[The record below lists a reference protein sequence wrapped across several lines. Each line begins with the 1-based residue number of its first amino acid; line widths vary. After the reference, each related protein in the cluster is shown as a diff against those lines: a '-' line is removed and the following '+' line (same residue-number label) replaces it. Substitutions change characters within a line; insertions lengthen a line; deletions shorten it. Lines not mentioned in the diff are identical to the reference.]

1 MALILFSC
9 GTFFNCKSQQISN
22 YWNSRENN
30 KGSIVL
36 HKNSQRDNFPKKFKL
51 FELNLVSFKQTI
63 FQAVESKKEVQIIL
77 PNLDGEY
84 ETFSV
89 SESSSFSPELQAQY
103 PDLRSFSGKG
113 ITDKYANI
121 NLSYSPDGIQVMI
134 MRADKESEFIEAY
147 SSDNKIYAVFNKSEK
162 NPNWNCTT
170 PTR

>member
-89 SESSSFSPELQAQY
+89 SESSSFSQI
-103 PDLRSFSGKG
+103 G
-113 ITDKYANI
+113 
-121 NLSYSPDGIQVMI
+121 
-134 MRADKESEFIEAY
+134 RAH
-147 SSDNKIYAVFNKSEK
+147 V
-162 NPNWNCTT
+162 
-170 PTR
+170 